1 MRSSPEPPWASP
13 PPHLTHLQPSLTPPR
28 FPRPSPSSW
37 SPTPTESP
45 SLAATTTWP
54 SNPPPP
60 RRRLPPCAHHQT
72 NPPLSP
78 RATEENALKDARITK
93 PTLQRIKRARAATAN
108 GFETLA
114 LFAAGVVAANV
125 AHVGLGDLN
134 RLTLGYLA
142 TRTAYNFSYVVL
154 QDNARLA
161 VLRSVSWISSL
172 YCIFSLFVKAGNAVN

>member
-1 MRSSPEPPWASP
+1 MSSYLEQNLSFYTVPAAFALVMV
-13 PPHLTHLQPSLTPPR
+13 PHAYGVA
-28 FPRPSPSSW
+28 
-37 SPTPTESP
+37 
-45 SLAATTTWP
+45 LAGRNYDLA
-54 SNPPPP
+54 N
-60 RRRLPPCAHHQT
+60 
-72 NPPLSP
+72 P

-114 LFAAGVVAANV
+114 LFAAGVVAANS
-125 AHVGLGDLN
+125 AHVGLGELN

-142 TRTAYNFSYVVL
+142 ARTAYNFSYIVL

-161 VLRSVSWISSL
+161 VFRSVSWISSL